1 MTESPENH
9 PVVSSTASQQLA
21 GEAVAI
27 LESISDGY
35 FSVNRQG
42 EIAYVN
48 RQAERILEVRREQIL
63 GKTMDEAYP
72 GLAGTAFED
81 AYVRAIREKTATEV
95 TAFYPDHGKWYEVRI
110 SPAANGLTFYFR
122 DVSAELRTEQ
132 ALRESER
139 SFRQLAESIPQI
151 VWIVSASGQAIYFNR
166 VWEDYTGVRVDAT
179 MPAEVANGFVH
190 PDDEAATMAAWEAA
204 YATGGA
210 FQVEHR
216 IRSKTG
222 GYRWFLVRAEPYKNA
237 DGAIERWFGTSTDIH
252 ETKLARFALAE
263 GEERYRSLFETL
275 ETAGRRH
282 AFQLALAD
290 RIRPLS
296 APEEVTAAASE
307 LLGKQLGGK
316 RVVYGETD
324 DAGAWIQM
332 LPDWTDGSMASMSGV
347 RLRLDD
353 FGVAAVDLLRAG
365 RNLVLHDVT
374 RDAATAPHAAA
385 YQAAGMGAALGIP
398 LMKNGRLHAVLSVH
412 HDQPHHWSAEH
423 IAMAEDMVDRTWFAV
438 ESARAQAA
446 LRAERDQSQQ
456 IFDNMAEGFGL
467 LDSDS
472 TILQVNEIGA
482 RLARREHADL
492 LGRGLWSVL
501 PHLAGGPL
509 ETLYRRVRERR
520 TPETLEH
527 GYLLDSGATAWL
539 EVRAYPLPEGR
550 LAIFYRDI
558 TERKAAEATLRD
570 ADRRKDE
577 FLAMLAHELRNPLAP
592 IGAAAHLLRLG
603 KLDEAR
609 VRHTSEIIGRQVD
622 HMTHLIDDLLDVSR
636 VTRGL
641 VELDMA
647 PLDIRHVLADAI
659 EQVAPLVQARRH
671 HLHSTIAPDTTVVRG
686 DKKRLVQVVANLL
699 NNAAKYTDE
708 GGSITLGLEVRADR
722 VLIEVADNGIGM
734 TPELA
739 ARAFEL
745 FAQAE
750 RSADRSAGGL
760 GLGLALVKSLVE
772 LHGGSVTC
780 HSAGPGQGSCFRV
793 CLPRLDA
800 QAAQAAQTGMQRR
813 SGDAAPTP
821 APAGAGL
828 RVLVVDDNADAAA
841 MLAMV
846 LEAAGH
852 RTAVEHGSQAALARA
867 RSEAPDVCILDIGL
881 PDMDGHELARRL
893 RAQPETAN
901 AVLIA
906 VTGYGHES
914 DRRKSFDAG
923 FDEHLVKPA
932 DPARLTAILAA
943 IARSRRT

>member
-1 MTESPENH
+1 MTESPDNH
-9 PVVSSTASQQLA
+9 PAISSTASQQLA

-63 GKTMDEAYP
+63 GKTMGEAYP

-81 AYVRAIREKTATEV
+81 AYVRAIREKIATEV

-179 MPAEVANGFVH
+179 TPAEVANGFVH
-190 PDDEAATMAAWEAA
+190 PEDEAATMAAWDAA

-324 DAGAWIQM
+324 AAGAWMQM

-365 RNLVLHDVT
+365 RNLVLDDVT

-412 HDQPHHWSAEH
+412 HDQPHHWSAEY

-467 LDSDS
+467 LDGDS

-492 LGRGLWSVL
+492 LGRDLWSVL

-509 ETLYRRVRERR
+509 EALYRRVRERR

-558 TERKAAEATLRD
+558 TERKAAEGTLRD

-647 PLDIRHVLADAI
+647 PIDIRHVLADAI
-659 EQVAPLVQARRH
+659 EQVAPLMQARAH
-671 HLHSTIAPDTTVVRG
+671 HLQSHIPPDTTIVLG
-686 DKKRLVQVVANLL
+686 DKKRLVQVIANIL

-708 GGSITLGLEVRADR
+708 GGRIVLASEVRADH
-722 VLIEVADNGIGM
+722 VLIAVADNGIGM

-750 RSADRSAGGL
+750 RSSDRSAGGL

-780 HSAGPGQGSCFRV
+780 ASPGPGQGSCFSV
-793 CLPRLDA
+793 CLPRLHA
-800 QAAQAAQTGMQRR
+800 
-813 SGDAAPTP
+813 AAPDIAAGTDATA
-821 APAGAGL
+821 APGSPSL

-846 LEAAGH
+846 LETYGH
-852 RTAVEHGSQAALARA
+852 QVAVEHGSLAALARA
-867 RSEAPDVCILDIGL
+867 QGERPDVCILDIGL
-881 PDMDGHELARRL
+881 PDIDGYELAGRL
-893 RAQPETAN
+893 RAQPETRD
-901 AVLIA
+901 AVLVA
-906 VTGYGHES
+906 VTGYGHDS
-914 DRRKSFDAG
+914 DRRKALAAG
-923 FDEHLVKPA
+923 FDHHLVKPA
-932 DPARLTAILAA
+932 DTAQLAAILAG
-943 IARSRRT
+943 IGKARRMGDPKR

>member
-1 MTESPENH
+1 MTESPDNH
-9 PVVSSTASQQLA
+9 PAISSTASQQLA

-81 AYVRAIREKTATEV
+81 AYVRAIREKIATEV

-122 DVSAELRTEQ
+122 DVSAEVRTEQ

-166 VWEDYTGVRVDAT
+166 VWEDYTGVAVDAT
-179 MPAEVANGFVH
+179 TPAEVANGFVH
-190 PDDEAATMAAWEAA
+190 PEDEAATMAAWDAA

-365 RNLVLHDVT
+365 RNLVLDDVT

-412 HDQPHHWSAEH
+412 HDQPHHWSAEY

-467 LDSDS
+467 LDGDS

-492 LGRGLWSVL
+492 LGRDLWSVL

-509 ETLYRRVRERR
+509 EALYRRVRERR

-659 EQVAPLVQARRH
+659 EQVAPLVLARRH
-671 HLHSTIAPDTTVVRG
+671 HLHSAFAPDTTVVRG

-813 SGDAAPTP
+813 SGDAAPAP

-932 DPARLTAILAA
+932 DPARLSAILAA
-943 IARSRRT
+943 IARSRRG